1 VSDTDTSAD
10 DEHPEIT
17 LAELPQHLRDAC
29 KRAGWDSLMPVQKKA
44 IPYLLDG
51 RDVMIQSRTGSGK
64 TGGFIL
70 PILERIDEREAVTQ
84 ALVLVPTRELAK
96 QVAADAE
103 LLAGDSGVRTV
114 AVYGGTSYEPQLRAF
129 HEGAHLVV
137 GTPGR
142 VLDHLLRRNFSLDAL
157 EVLVL
162 DEADRMLSM
171 GFFPDMLKV
180 KSYLPGRG
188 VNTCLFSATFPQHVL
203 GLSRQFLHDPVTL
216 SLSTDHVH
224 VTDVIHV
231 SCSIEPGDKDHSLVR
246 ILEVENPTAAII
258 FCNTKRFVHYV
269 NVVLQRYG
277 WDSDELS
284 SDLDQNKRER
294 VLQRVRDGKLRI
306 LVATD
311 VAARGLDIPELS
323 HVIQFEPPDDHEAY
337 IHRSGRTGRA
347 GASGRAI
354 TLVTRNSGEAV
365 ALRRIEKQYDI
376 DIQERPVPTE
386 EEVAALLGQ
395 RITAKL
401 EASLR
406 GRAQLEQKRIQRF
419 IPLVKSLAGIDDEA
433 VLLAM
438 LLDDYYSRMMADSPA
453 TEAEPEPDRRPRSS
467 ESRDGDRSRGGGS
480 GGGRS
485 RGGGGGGGG
494 RSRRRGGGR

>member
-1 VSDTDTSAD
+1 
-10 DEHPEIT
+10 
-17 LAELPQHLRDAC
+17 
-29 KRAGWDSLMPVQKKA
+29 MPVQEKA

-51 RDVMIQSRTGSGK
+51 HDAMIQSRTGSGK

-70 PILERIDEREAVTQ
+70 PMLDKIDEREAVTQ
-84 ALVLVPTRELAK
+84 GLVLVPTRELAK
-96 QVAADAE
+96 QVAAEAA
-103 LLAGDSGVRTV
+103 LLAGDSGVRVV
-114 AVYGGTSYEPQLRAF
+114 AVYGGTAYEPQLRAF
-129 HEGAHLVV
+129 KEGAHLVV

-142 VLDHLLRRNFSLDAL
+142 VLDHLLRGNLSLDDL

-171 GFFPDMLKV
+171 GFYPDMLRV
-180 KSYLPGRG
+180 KSCLPRRG

-203 GLSRQFLHDPVTL
+203 GLARQFLNNPVTL

-224 VTDVIHV
+224 VTDVIHTYCLV
-231 SCSIEPGDKDHSLVR
+231 EPGEKDHSLVR

-311 VAARGLDIPELS
+311 VAARGIDIPELS
-323 HVIQFEPPDDHEAY
+323 HVIQFEPPDDVEAF

-354 TLVTRNSGEAV
+354 TLVSRSSGEAV
-365 ALRRIEKQYDI
+365 QLRRIEKEFDI

-386 EEVAALLGQ
+386 EEVAEILGQ

-406 GRAQLEQKRIQRF
+406 GRAQLEQRRIQRF
-419 IPLVKSLAGIDDEA
+419 IPLVRSLAEESDEA

-438 LLDDYYSRMMADSPA
+438 LLDEYYTRMQSGSAV
-453 TEAEPEPDRRPRSS
+453 EEPESDARPRR
-467 ESRDGDRSRGGGS
+467 EDSRGDRDRGRGRDSGGGGRRGGGDRGGRGGS
-480 GGGRS
+480 GGG
-485 RGGGGGGGG
+485 GGRRHGGG
-494 RSRRRGGGR
+494 RR